1 MERDDTPG
9 EKNPHEGDWKKMN
22 ENKENTPDT
31 RDLWH
36 EVNQARL
43 DIAELRGMLNMHFGS
58 GQHHYPPCK
67 PAAELQKTMLSTLAA
82 AVIALIAAMGNIFME
97 LMRR

>member
-1 MERDDTPG
+1 
-9 EKNPHEGDWKKMN
+9 MN

-82 AVIALIAAMGNIFME
+82 VVIALIAAMGNIFME

>member
-1 MERDDTPG
+1 MS
-9 EKNPHEGDWKKMN
+9 
-22 ENKENTPDT
+22 ENKENVPDT

-58 GQHHYPPCK
+58 GQHHFPPCK

>member
-1 MERDDTPG
+1 MS
-9 EKNPHEGDWKKMN
+9 
-22 ENKENTPDT
+22 ENKENAPDT

-58 GQHHYPPCK
+58 GQHHFPPCK

-97 LMRR
+97 LIRR

>member
-1 MERDDTPG
+1 
-9 EKNPHEGDWKKMN
+9 MN
-22 ENKENTPDT
+22 ENKENVPDT

-43 DIAELRGMLNMHFGS
+43 DIAELRGMLNMHFGR
-58 GQHHYPPCK
+58 GEHHYPPCK
-67 PAAELQKTMLSTLAA
+67 PAADLQKMMLSTLGA
-82 AVIALIAAMGNIFME
+82 ALIALLAAIGNIVME

>member
-1 MERDDTPG
+1 
-9 EKNPHEGDWKKMN
+9 MN
-22 ENKENTPDT
+22 ENKETVPDT

-43 DIAELRGMLNMHFGS
+43 DIAELRGMMNMHFGR
-58 GQHHYPPCK
+58 GEHHFPPCK
-67 PAAELQKTMLSTLAA
+67 PAADLQKMMVSTLGA
-82 AVIALIAAMGNIFME
+82 ALIALLAAIGNIVME